1 MRVHCDTSI
10 VTQDLFRHLRE
21 HTMSKDES
29 LLLDYTRFV
38 DEVTSDASKDAE
50 AFTDAIDIIDEQGV
64 PPERLLTAAL
74 GICAEGGEFTEVV
87 KKCVFQGKPMD
98 EHTQYHLKRELGDIM
113 WYISQACIALDT
125 SMEDVIYMNIE
136 KLEARYPDGF
146 ESFRSENRSEGDI

>member
-1 MRVHCDTSI
+1 
-10 VTQDLFRHLRE
+10 
-21 HTMSKDES
+21 MSDNE

-38 DEVTSDASKDAE
+38 DEVTSDASKDSE
-50 AFTDAIDIIDEQGV
+50 AFTEALDIIEETSSV

-87 KKCVFQGKPMD
+87 KKCLFQGKPMD

-125 SMEDVIYMNIE
+125 SIEDIIYMNIE

-146 ESFRSENRSEGDI
+146 EAFRSENRSEGDI

>member
-1 MRVHCDTSI
+1 
-10 VTQDLFRHLRE
+10 
-21 HTMSKDES
+21 MSENE

-38 DEVTSDASKDAE
+38 DEVTSDASKDSE
-50 AFTDAIDIIDEQGV
+50 AFTEALDIIEETSSV

-87 KKCVFQGKPMD
+87 MKCLFQGKPMD
-98 EHTQYHLKRELGDIM
+98 EHTVYHLKRELGDVM

-125 SMEDVIYMNIE
+125 SIEDVIYMNIE